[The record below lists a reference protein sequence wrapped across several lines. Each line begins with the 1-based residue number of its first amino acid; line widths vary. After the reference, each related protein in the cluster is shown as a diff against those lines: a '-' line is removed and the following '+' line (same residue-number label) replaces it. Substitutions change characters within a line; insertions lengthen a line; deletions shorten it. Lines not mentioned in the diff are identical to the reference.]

1 MNEGKKKEGTKSL
14 KFPLRPLSVHFGS
27 MKQKNIAESK
37 KIKRNNS
44 LMLHFHEAELFNS
57 NWDYGMRWYVPTS

>member
-1 MNEGKKKEGTKSL
+1 MKEKKEGTKSS
-14 KFPLRPLSVHFGS
+14 KFPWRPLSVYFGS

-37 KIKRNNS
+37 RLKATILLCCTSMKQNYS
-44 LMLHFHEAELFNS
+44 NS